1 MGWGGQTI
9 IISLRLLRLLGKCG
23 VKNLSQDVHFWLVS
37 RFVITMALVSSALSV
52 RVTTM
57 LITTSDT
64 RQFLCIFVHARY
76 YNVNYLEWY
85 AAIFHRF
92 WHKLPGGM
100 HSHSVWRIIIIDDK
114 ITNFFHPIGGKI
126 NAHWFQKRELDT
138 PEPIA
143 HYKYKAIRLSEK
155 IKGTITVT

>member
-1 MGWGGQTI
+1 
-9 IISLRLLRLLGKCG
+9 
-23 VKNLSQDVHFWLVS
+23 
-37 RFVITMALVSSALSV
+37 MALVSSALSV

-126 NAHWFQKRELDT
+126 NAHWFQKRELDM

-143 HYKYKAIRLSEK
+143 WSKSKAIRESQNSETSKVQQLFHKLEIWHTWACVMFCLILNQVSLGVSPK
-155 IKGTITVT
+155 ISATLPP